1 MTTTSEEDIDADVV
15 RDFLLLIKLQSI
27 HRFFGVVT
35 LTVILMIL
43 LVLGIHFFTTGMG
56 PLKTFMWTFL
66 KEAYNMG
73 GSLIHETEELVSKSG
88 LTARVVWFTLLGLF
102 GFSLFAAGLCNW
114 RAYLQEW
121 SLARNLAKVDGCDAG
136 PSVRLKVMN
145 LVLGLIISLL
155 LLALLGLCI
164 FFLLT

>member
-1 MTTTSEEDIDADVV
+1 MTSTAKEDIDPDVV

-35 LTVILMIL
+35 LTVL
-43 LVLGIHFFTTGMG
+43 LVLGIHFFTTGMA

-66 KEAYNMG
+66 KEAYIMG
-73 GSLIHETEELVSKSG
+73 GSLIHETEALVSKSG
-88 LTARVVWFTLLGLF
+88 LTAKVVWFTLLGLI

-121 SLARNLAKVDGCDAG
+121 SLARNLAKVDVCDAG

-145 LVLGLIISLL
+145 LVLGLIVSLL